1 MSDHPSRFTGPSI
14 TDHVREVIER
24 AIPGARAEVEGA
36 GGHFRIVVT
45 SAAFAGRS
53 LLEKQRLVYGAIAE
67 LMKGDDAPIHA
78 VDSLITKIP

>member
-24 AIPGARAEVEGA
+24 AIPGARAEVEGG

-53 LLEKQRLVYGAIAE
+53 LLEKQRLVYGAIAD
-67 LMKGDDAPIHA
+67 LMKGEDAPIHA
-78 VDSLITKIP
+78 VDSLVTRIP